1 MTVVNADPA
10 VTTTV
15 AATPSAVAPATANPA
30 AATTATSPST
40 AGEATSSDSFDAAS
54 IEEAFGLPAG
64 ALKDVKDSDSALSA
78 VREYTDKVT
87 AAGLGLE
94 SPFAAPA
101 APAAPAAV
109 AAPAKQPGQPAAKA
123 GEVETPTYLTKADID
138 KMFAD
143 REQEQQ
149 TKQSNAMLAE
159 LQRRLDAEVDIW
171 ASPKYGVGKQR
182 TVKQIRAK
190 KDLDDL
196 ILTHIAGASAM
207 GDSLPVAEVL
217 ARRVRLLDDET
228 YKPGVAGAAAVPLG
242 TPGASKAAAS
252 EAKEGPRNIHEA
264 VLGRRV

>member
-10 VTTTV
+10 VTTAV

-64 ALKDVKDSDSALSA
+64 ALKDVKDTDSALSA

-101 APAAPAAV
+101 APAV
-109 AAPAKQPGQPAAKA
+109 VTAPAKQPGQPAVAPA
-123 GEVETPTYLTKADID
+123 EGEKPTFLTKADID

-143 REQEQQ
+143 RDHEQQ

-242 TPGASKAAAS
+242 TPGASKVAAS

-264 VLGRRV
+264 VLGRRIS